1 MKTTMKLLGFIAIV
15 AITGFSMAACAGL
28 DFTGGGNSSTSA
40 SASSATSASSASASA
55 AVENTS
61 LNGSWTGKIGKNTY
75 LLSYNDGNYTG
86 SVNGYSSERGTYT
99 VVSKSLTMT
108 GTHAHGD
115 WLIAN
120 GLALEKRWY
129 TQAELEA
136 ALKGKMSAANIAT
149 TCKNLFSPQK
159 VNYAVK
165 GDRLTWSGPGGSLRF
180 NRTN

>member
-1 MKTTMKLLGFIAIV
+1 MKTTMKLLGIAAFV

-40 SASSATSASSASASA
+40 SSATASSASS

-61 LNGSWTGKIGKNTY
+61 LDGTWTGKIGKNTY
-75 LLSYNDGNYTG
+75 QLSYNDGKYTG
-86 SVNGYSSERGTYT
+86 AVNGYSSERGTYI
-99 VVSKSLTMT
+99 VAGKSLTMT

-180 NRTN
+180 NRVN